1 MEEQL
6 KMKQDEVYERDRSIQ
21 DKDTEIVLSK
31 NDAER
36 AKSLA
41 NERQTTLDAYRM
53 QLDEIYLKNK
63 SLLDSNSKY
72 QKTLKET
79 QDELERL
86 VKQYETLSQALSDS
100 DHQLQKARKFNYE
113 LKRDLEDR
121 NL

>member
-1 MEEQL
+1 MREMEEQL
-6 KMKQDEVYERDRSIQ
+6 RGKQNEVYERERIIQ
-21 DKDTEIVLSK
+21 DKDTEIVLAK

-63 SLLDSNSKY
+63 SLMDSNSKY

-79 QDELERL
+79 
-86 VKQYETLSQALSDS
+86 
-100 DHQLQKARKFNYE
+100 
-113 LKRDLEDR
+113 
-121 NL
+121 